1 MHALRAFKFAIP
13 NVRSIEDWGFITSYL
28 DNVIRIWDAEKGT
41 ILHRLSGHAVP
52 VTIPPLRKGAKYFI
66 THSRLMEENAIR
78 VWNVKTMECVSS
90 LKLDGNENILV
101 DFCGDLRSL
110 YTVRFSPVNVNY
122 LSLKGL
128 GCDVDIARCREL
140 YKGTGHRMI
149 DLTIPTPHSA
159 DDEDPDDDPD
169 EEDEF
174 DED

>member
-1 MHALRAFKFAIP
+1 
-13 NVRSIEDWGFITSYL
+13 
-28 DNVIRIWDAEKGT
+28 
-41 ILHRLSGHAVP
+41 
-52 VTIPPLRKGAKYFI
+52 
-66 THSRLMEENAIR
+66 MEENAIR

-110 YTVRFSPVNVNY
+110 YTLRFSPVNVNY

-174 DED
+174 GED